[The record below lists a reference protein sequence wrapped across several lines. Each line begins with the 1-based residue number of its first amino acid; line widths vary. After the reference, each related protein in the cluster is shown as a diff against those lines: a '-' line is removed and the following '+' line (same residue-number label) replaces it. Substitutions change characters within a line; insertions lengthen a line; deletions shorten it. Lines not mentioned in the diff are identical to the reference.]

1 MSKKLT
7 DRFLTQTAAPKHQA
21 RFVFDALTTGLGVK
35 FTPKGKKL
43 FVCQLRY
50 PGHAT
55 QTTRTL
61 GPYPRLTL
69 QAPPAYATQSHNLA
83 RAGIG
88 PTLYAPKEAAAAH
101 RAAVLAQRNPSA
113 EVAEAF
119 IAEGLNG
126 QRQRER
132 VINRI
137 RRELVPHWG
146 DKLISE
152 ITRFDVADLVENIVR
167 RSETGA
173 GAYARNV
180 LQTIKSI
187 FAWAIE
193 RDYGL

>member
-35 FTPKGKKL
+35 FTPKGKKV

-61 GPYPRLTL
+61 GAYPGLTL
-69 QAPPAYATQSHNLA
+69 QAARAKATEWYNLA
-83 RAGIG
+83 RAGID
-88 PTLYAPKEAAAAH
+88 PSLEEQKQVAAAH
-101 RAAVLAQRNPSA
+101 RAAVLAQRNTFA
-113 EVAEAF
+113 ALAEAF

-152 ITRFDVADLVENIVR
+152 ITRFDVAELVENVVR

-173 GAYARNV
+173 GAY
-180 LQTIKSI
+180 
-187 FAWAIE
+187 
-193 RDYGL
+193 